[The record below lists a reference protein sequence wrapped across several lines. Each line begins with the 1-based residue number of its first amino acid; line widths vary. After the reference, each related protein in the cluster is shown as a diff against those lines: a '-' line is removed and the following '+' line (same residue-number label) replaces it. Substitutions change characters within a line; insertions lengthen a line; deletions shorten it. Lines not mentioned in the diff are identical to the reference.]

1 MTKQEILRKID
12 ELVIYEKDYD
22 TIRFLLNN
30 TTDEFFV
37 KVIEEVLLG
46 NLFFSDFERIFPS
59 GTYETII
66 KQNLETQ
73 DKLRKEIERTI
84 AFRREFGENSNY
96 TIDLKN
102 TRLGV
107 FLPDEGTDIYNFYQ
121 DEKNNV
127 INNQIYELLETIP
140 TDNDVVRTVK
150 FKIYQALEEGKI
162 NKEDFLLFAKDYI
175 VPISFENQVLDKTD
189 IDFMVQNNLTQEQV
203 KKIKSLSLFIKRLE
217 L

>member
-1 MTKQEILRKID
+1 MTKQEMLRKID

-107 FLPDEGTDIYNFYQ
+107 FLPDEGTDMYGFYQ
-121 DEKNNV
+121 DEKSNV

-162 NKEDFLLFAKDYI
+162 DKEDFLLFAKDYI